1 MEKTLVE
8 MRVVFGLLSKFFS
21 YILQP
26 LFFIVLIYKVL
37 IIARYEPKLMTD
49 LEIFVGFVLQLVVC
63 VLFVSFIY
71 DVVVD
76 SFTKE
81 LLEGLYK
88 RGILEK
94 VVTFEMLVEDVPTW
108 VKTESKLDKPVSCF
122 SGVNSY
128 NCLSCLGLT
137 NVNVKRRFMKEPEIQ
152 RVELEITEYKLKTRE
167 YSTVPLGLLC
177 KFERRAKV
185 KFVK

>member
-26 LFFIVLIYKVL
+26 LFFIILIYKVL
-37 IIARYEPKLMTD
+37 IIARSEPKLMID
-49 LEIFVGFVLQLVVC
+49 LEIFVGFVLLLVVC

-88 RGILEK
+88 RG
-94 VVTFEMLVEDVPTW
+94 
-108 VKTESKLDKPVSCF
+108 
-122 SGVNSY
+122 
-128 NCLSCLGLT
+128 
-137 NVNVKRRFMKEPEIQ
+137 
-152 RVELEITEYKLKTRE
+152 
-167 YSTVPLGLLC
+167 YS
-177 KFERRAKV
+177 
-185 KFVK
+185 